1 MQSSIQ
7 VISFLKTYQQ
17 TFNIFELKKPK
28 GNDYVVDWK
37 LKGLFESK
45 LPLHGA
51 FLPYKIFW
59 IQNKNTIQ

>member
-1 MQSSIQ
+1 M
-7 VISFLKTYQQ
+7 
-17 TFNIFELKKPK
+17 FELKKPK
-28 GNDYVVDWK
+28 GTDYVVDWK

-59 IQNKNTIQ
+59 IQNKNTVQ

>member
-1 MQSSIQ
+1 M
-7 VISFLKTYQQ
+7 
-17 TFNIFELKKPK
+17 FELKKPK
-28 GNDYVVDWK
+28 GTDYVVDWK

-59 IQNKNTIQ
+59 IQNKNTIQQYSFVHRTKHLHEQNC